1 MAQSVYFF
9 YTKLKLEKKFIA
21 SIPSGNFGHAYAG
34 WTAKKMGLSF
44 KGINVATNMNDV
56 LYQLFSKDIYEKKE
70 AKSSL
75 APSMDISV
83 ASNFERLLFE
93 IYEGDGQLLRSLFSS
108 FPMKPIEFNNQTN
121 EIWKDVKTFF
131 QSSTC
136 NDKDIIKTI
145 SQSFVDENILFDP
158 HTATAFGAVNKNNAI
173 SNVIA
178 LGTAHPYKFFET
190 VKKATGKNI
199 ISPKQLE
206 KFVDKVEKFDILE
219 NNISEVK
226 KYILSKI

>member
-1 MAQSVYFF
+1 
-9 YTKLKLEKKFIA
+9 
-21 SIPSGNFGHAYAG
+21 
-34 WTAKKMGLSF
+34 
-44 KGINVATNMNDV
+44 MNDV

-158 HTATAFGAVNKNNAI
+158 HTATAIKGNNDLDYDLAEL
-173 SNVIA
+173 VTFA
-178 LGTAHPYKFFET
+178 TAHPAKFPDA
-190 VKKATGKNI
+190 VNAKLNV
-199 ISPKQLE
+199 LE
-206 KFVDKVEKFDILE
+206 EQTPQKLKDIMTKDESYSVLE
-219 NNISEVK
+219 NSFSDLESFINQKV
-226 KYILSKI
+226 LS